1 MVFFLIKVGLDQTS
15 CNDDIWRKNLLVK
28 GSVCC
33 SAQAGVENPVFD
45 TTVVLEFI
53 LLISLMS

>member
-1 MVFFLIKVGLDQTS
+1 MMIFEK
-15 CNDDIWRKNLLVK
+15 NNLLVK